1 MSDIPPDDST
11 HFPSGVPRAAWF
23 LVGPTAS
30 GKTAIGI
37 ELAKSLPAEIIS
49 LDSMALYR
57 GLDIGTAKP
66 TSAERSSTPHHL
78 IDILEPHEEFSLAEY
93 VAAARIATEA
103 IVARGKT
110 PLFVGGTPLYL
121 KALLRGIFVGPPADW
136 DLRRDWE
143 QRAAAESPEWLHAQ
157 LAEVDPAAAA
167 KLHVNDARR
176 IIRAL
181 EVLAKTGQPM
191 SAWQQQFDRPQSR
204 EHCKVFVLDWPR
216 AELYRRINER
226 VEAMFAAGLVEEV
239 RALQARGVTLGRT
252 ASQAL
257 GYREVLEHLAGERD
271 LAATIEVIQNRT
283 RAFARR
289 QLTWFRSLEEC
300 RWIPMSAEQTP
311 GGVARELLNGG
322 GENDEFRNPNDE

>member
-1 MSDIPPDDST
+1 MSDVPPDDAT
-11 HFPSGVPRAAWF
+11 HFPSGVPRASWF

-30 GKTAIGI
+30 GKTSIGI
-37 ELAKSLPAEIIS
+37 ELAKALPAEIVS

-66 TSAERSSTPHHL
+66 TSAEQSSAPHHL
-78 IDILEPHEEFSLAEY
+78 IDILDPHDEYSLAEY
-93 VAAARIATEA
+93 VSAARSSATE
-103 IVARGKT
+103 IMTREKT

-136 DLRRDWE
+136 ELRREWE

-157 LAEVDPAAAA
+157 LTEVDPASAT

-191 SAWQQQFDRPQSR
+191 SAWQQQFDRPQSP
-204 EHCKVFVLDWPR
+204 EHCRVFVLDWPR

-226 VEAMFAAGLVEEV
+226 VQAMFAAGLVDEV
-239 RALQARGVTLGRT
+239 KSLQATGVTLGRT

-289 QLTWFRSLEEC
+289 QLTWFRSLTEC
-300 RWIPMSAEQTP
+300 RWIPMTAEQTP
-311 GGVARELLNGG
+311 VGAIQDMLNAM
-322 GENDEFRNPNDE
+322 

>member
-1 MSDIPPDDST
+1 MTDIPPDDAT
-11 HFPSGVPRAAWF
+11 HFPSGVPRTSWF

-30 GKTAIGI
+30 GKTSIGI
-37 ELAKSLPAEIIS
+37 ELAKTLPAEIIS

-66 TSAERSSTPHHL
+66 TSAEQSSAPHHL
-78 IDILEPHEEFSLAEY
+78 IDILDPHDEYSLAEY
-93 VAAARIATEA
+93 VSAARSSATE
-103 IVARGKT
+103 ILTRGKT

-136 DLRRDWE
+136 DLRREWE
-143 QRAAAESPEWLHAQ
+143 QRAAAESPEWLLAQ

-181 EVLAKTGQPM
+181 EVLAKTGRPM
-191 SAWQQQFDRPQSR
+191 SAWQQQFDRPQSTD
-204 EHCKVFVLDWPR
+204 HCRVFVLDWPR

-226 VEAMFAAGLVEEV
+226 VQAMFAAGLVEEV
-239 RALQARGVTLGRT
+239 RSLQVSDVTLGRT

-271 LAATIEVIQNRT
+271 LSATIEVIQNRT

-289 QLTWFRSLEEC
+289 QLTWFRSLTEC
-300 RWIPMSAEQTP
+300 RWIPMTVEKSPSE
-311 GGVARELLNGG
+311 VAQELLNAI
-322 GENDEFRNPNDE
+322 

>member
-1 MSDIPPDDST
+1 MSDIAPDDAT
-11 HFPSGVPRAAWF
+11 YFPSRVPRASWF

-30 GKTAIGI
+30 GKTSIGI
-37 ELAKSLPAEIIS
+37 ELAKTLPAEILS

-57 GLDIGTAKP
+57 RLDIGTAKP
-66 TSAERSSTPHHL
+66 TREERSSAPHHL
-78 IDILEPHEEFSLAEY
+78 IDILDPHEEYSLAEY
-93 VAAARIATEA
+93 VAAARATAKE
-103 IVARGKT
+103 ILARGRT

-136 DLRRDWE
+136 DLWREWE
-143 QRAAAESPEWLHAQ
+143 QRAAAESPDWLHAQ
-157 LAEVDPAAAA
+157 LAEVDPVAAA

-191 SAWQQQFDRPQSR
+191 SVWQQQFDRSQSQGDCR
-204 EHCKVFVLDWPR
+204 VFVLDWPR

-226 VEAMFAAGLVEEV
+226 VQAMFAAGLVDEV
-239 RALQARGVTLGRT
+239 QSLQASGVTLGRT

-257 GYREVLEHLAGERD
+257 GYREVVEHLAGERD

-289 QLTWFRSLEEC
+289 QLTWFRSLKEC

-311 GGVARELLNGG
+311 ADVAREMLNA
-322 GENDEFRNPNDE
+322 N